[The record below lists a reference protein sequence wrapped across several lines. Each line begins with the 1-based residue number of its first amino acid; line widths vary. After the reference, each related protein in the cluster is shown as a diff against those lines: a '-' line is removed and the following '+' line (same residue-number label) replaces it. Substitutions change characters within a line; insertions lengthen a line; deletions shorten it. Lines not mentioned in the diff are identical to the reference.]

1 MNAAPLNMPN
11 FSAAQQQQQ
20 DAYSV
25 SNGMGSYYGNQ
36 QQEEVSMVTPQQQE
50 KMMDA
55 LNTIQQS
62 VEYVQTAGEQ
72 EGGFIFIGS
81 FIIGTGIVHFFSALY
96 AVFLAYQCNMETNW
110 LEIAIAI
117 VFPYFYVP
125 YAYYG
130 KQCSSEILIPIL
142 MDVFGAVGGMIGSF
156 FSSVPALVALVIS
169 GFSMYYLR
177 RIDKHLAP
185 PEQLQQQ

>member
-1 MNAAPLNMPN
+1 MNAAPVTMSTLSMESDCTKN
-11 FSAAQQQQQ
+11 
-20 DAYSV
+20 AYTV
-25 SNGMGSYYGNQ
+25 SDGFESYYENQ
-36 QQEEVSMVTPQQQE
+36 PQEIPMVSPQQKEQLD
-50 KMMDA
+50 KTLDA
-55 LNTIQQS
+55 IQQG
-62 VEYVQTAGEQ
+62 VEYVEQ

-81 FIIGTGIVHFFSALY
+81 FLIGTGIVHVLSAMY

-110 LEIAIAI
+110 LEIAIGV

-125 YAYYG
+125 YAYYA

-142 MDVFGAVGGMIGSF
+142 MDVFGAVGGIFGSF
-156 FSSVPALVALVIS
+156 FSSIPALVALVIS

-185 PEQLQQQ
+185 PQQMQQA